1 MRSHEAD
8 ISNCQKPILLN
19 HRFLTI
25 IVALTLSL
33 HLSSGLADNLPTS
46 RRAEKAMKR
55 VTPALQQELAD
66 ASMSLGTPV
75 FIRVFKEE
83 MELEVWLKGDNQ
95 YRLFKTYPVCTYGGA
110 GIGPKTLY
118 GDGKAPEGFYY
129 VKPLQLNPY
138 SQFHLSFNL
147 GYPNRY
153 DRHHK
158 RTGSAL
164 MVHGECV
171 SIGCFAMTNSSI
183 EEIYTLVYSAFKEG
197 QPFFR
202 VHIFPFHMT
211 EKAMAN
217 HQNDYWNSFWENL
230 KEGYD
235 WFEQDGFKPPNV
247 EVKNGRYI
255 FNSSY

>member
-1 MRSHEAD
+1 MMKL
-8 ISNCQKPILLN
+8 IMKVLIPFVGMVLMGQ
-19 HRFLTI
+19 
-25 IVALTLSL
+25 
-33 HLSSGLADNLPTS
+33 LACGSAIELPSS
-46 RRAEKAMKR
+46 RRAEKAIKR
-55 VTPALQQELAD
+55 VRPSLQKELAE
-66 ASMSLGTPV
+66 ASMELGNPI
-75 FIRVFKEE
+75 FIRIFKQE
-83 MELEVWLKGDNQ
+83 MELEVWLKSEN
-95 YRLFKTYPVCTYGGA
+95 RFKLFKTYQICTYGGA

-147 GYPNRY
+147 GYPNNY

-171 SIGCFAMTNSSI
+171 SIGCFAMTNPSI
-183 EEIYTLVYSAFKEG
+183 EEIYALAVSAFKQG

-202 VHIFPFHMT
+202 VHIFPFRMT
-211 EKAMAN
+211 DKAMSN
-217 HQNDYWNSFWENL
+217 HLNSYWYPFWKNL

-235 WFEQDGFKPPNV
+235 WFEQAGFIPPNV
-247 EVKNGRYI
+247 DVKKGRYV
-255 FNSSY
+255 FDSSN